1 MLTVYAKHTNFFP
14 FQTERI
20 HLIFDCILPYAKE
33 LLTYE
38 EGFSIPKDL
47 EIRESDREPTN
58 LSSLYDI
65 KDTYVTMLYNDETHT
80 YDQVCEEVI

>member
-1 MLTVYAKHTNFFP
+1 MVLMLKWLFS

-20 HLIFDCILPYAKE
+20 HLIFECILPYAKE

-38 EGFSIPKDL
+38 VVVTIPKDL

-65 KDTYVTMLYNDETHT
+65 RDTYVTMLYNDETHT
-80 YDQVCEEVI
+80 YDQVSKI